1 MGADTRFGSNLL
13 TKMLAKGN
21 NGVTMAAILDLLYEP
36 DA

>member
-1 MGADTRFGSNLL
+1 MGADTRFGSNIL
-13 TKMLAKGN
+13 TKGN